1 MGELRAHGESVRIRI
16 KSKARL
22 PAGFELAR
30 FRGGVSGLGLVRAL
44 LPRRSSTFLLLQEDD
59 DVVAEVELRSPSVL
73 LPHALQALAEKAA
86 QSAAKLAANLS
97 SNAGSDDVDI
107 ALLAPADAPQS
118 AP

>member
-1 MGELRAHGESVRIRI
+1 VRIRI
-16 KSKARL
+16 KSRGRL

-73 LPHALQALAEKAA
+73 LPHALQALAEKASL
-86 QSAAKLAANLS
+86 SAAKLAANLS
-97 SNAGSDDVDI
+97 SSTRADDADS
-107 ALLAPADAPQS
+107 AALAPGDARQS